1 MTPARL
7 LLVAAL
13 FASPALAL
21 QPPAPEGD
29 KHQPVTPE
37 ERAPSLSTPARE
49 RTTQAVVSFN
59 ADHSFATD
67 FDEGPGE
74 FAATRAG
81 GSVRVAIPAYEKAQV
96 AFDVGY
102 DRWEFDFKD
111 ATTLD
116 AADGEPWSGVN
127 DVNATVTF
135 ANRIDDQWSYV
146 TGAFV
151 RSAFAD
157 GADAGEGF
165 TFGGILGVTYAFSDR
180 FSLGG
185 GLIASSVIEDDWRVL
200 PIMTI
205 DWKINDKLS
214 LRTNPGVGRR
224 IIGLSYQATDAL
236 RLTLGTGSER
246 VEFRLE
252 DDGPEPKGVGR
263 FSRLP
268 VALDVT
274 YDISH
279 RFSVNGYVGYLFS
292 QEVVLDTE
300 DGDRVRRE
308 DADPAFGLG
317 AGVSWRF

>member
-7 LLVAAL
+7 LVAAAL
-13 FASPALAL
+13 LASPAFAF
-21 QPPAPEGD
+21 QPAASAND
-29 KHQPVTPE
+29 KQPVTPE
-37 ERAPSLSTPARE
+37 ERSPSLSTPARE
-49 RTTQAVVSFN
+49 RTTQAVVDFS

-67 FDEGPGE
+67 LKDAPGE
-74 FAATRAG
+74 FAATRVG
-81 GSVRVAIPAYEKAQV
+81 GSVRVAIPVFEKAQV
-96 AFDVGY
+96 AFDAGY
-102 DRWEFDFKD
+102 DRWEFDFKN

-116 AADGEPWSGVN
+116 AAGGKPWSGVN

-135 ANRIDDQWSYV
+135 ANRIDDKWSYV
-146 TGAFV
+146 SGAFV

-157 GADAGEGF
+157 GADAGDGV

-185 GLIASSVIEDDWRVL
+185 GLIASSVIEDDWRLL
-200 PIMTI
+200 PIVTI
-205 DWKINDKLS
+205 DWKITDKLS

-224 IIGLSYQATDAL
+224 IIGLSYQATDDL
-236 RLTLGTGSER
+236 RLSLGTGIER

-252 DDGPEPKGVGR
+252 DDAPTPKGVGR

-279 RFSVNGYVGYLFS
+279 HFSVNGYAGYLFS
-292 QEVVLDTE
+292 QEIVLDDQNGE
-300 DGDRVRRE
+300 RVRRE

-317 AGVSWRF
+317 GGVSWRF